1 MIVLTFF
8 PSNVELCVFLQER
21 NMTRLVFIYI
31 NLCILGL
38 AGFGITDKDLIMQL
52 DRSKE
57 VMVKQVESV
66 FALS

>member
-21 NMTRLVFIYI
+21 NMTRLV
-31 NLCILGL
+31 LGL
-38 AGFGITDKDLIMQL
+38 AGFGIADKDLIMQL
-52 DRSKE
+52 DRSKD

-66 FALS
+66 FALG

>member
-8 PSNVELCVFLQER
+8 PSNVELCMFLQER
-21 NMTRLVFIYI
+21 NMTRLV
-31 NLCILGL
+31 LGL
-38 AGFGITDKDLIMQL
+38 AGLDITDKDLIIQL

-66 FALS
+66 FCFKLISSAIQR

>member
-21 NMTRLVFIYI
+21 NMTRLV
-31 NLCILGL
+31 LGL

-52 DRSKE
+52 DRSKD

-66 FALS
+66 FALG

>member
-21 NMTRLVFIYI
+21 NMKRLV
-31 NLCILGL
+31 LGL
-38 AGFGITDKDLIMQL
+38 AGFGITEKDLIMQL
-52 DRSKE
+52 DRSKD

-66 FALS
+66 FALG

>member
-21 NMTRLVFIYI
+21 NMTRLV
-31 NLCILGL
+31 LGL

>member
-21 NMTRLVFIYI
+21 NMTRLV
-31 NLCILGL
+31 LGL

-52 DRSKE
+52 DRSKD